1 LAAYR
6 PQEDGLMETTTP
18 TRKREARALAPSRRD
33 FLRILGAGAIGLTL
47 ARCGTNAG
55 TWEFAARRTKPLCG
69 IFPIT
74 QTPFT
79 PDDKIDLDC
88 LAEEVRFI
96 DRGRVHGFVWPQVA
110 SEWAT
115 LTEPER
121 FAAMETIGATGKK
134 LRPAIVFGVQG
145 PDIAAVRRYVKH
157 AEKTGADA
165 IISLPPSETATPQ
178 AIVQYFQEIG
188 KMTDLPLFVQAVGN
202 VNVEALLEMF
212 RTIPTMRYAKDEA
225 GDPLAHF
232 ATLQQQTGNQLKI
245 FSGGHGRKLIDE
257 MNIGFS
263 GSMPAAS
270 LADLYAS
277 SFDLW
282 QAGKTAE
289 AKVMHARTLPALDL
303 MLDYGMEGMKYIL
316 VARGVFK
323 TFAARKPRDQG
334 FASAAT
340 IVSGGRTTVLPVD
353 DKGRK
358 TIDAMLQSLKPYFRA

>member
-1 LAAYR
+1 MEPGKPLKPR
-6 PQEDGLMETTTP
+6 GLTLP
-18 TRKREARALAPSRRD
+18 RRD
-33 FLRILGAGAIGLTL
+33 FLRVIGVSAVGL
-47 ARCGTNAG
+47 ALSSCGLFNAG
-55 TWEFAARRTKPLCG
+55 NTDAARGAKPLRG
-69 IFPIT
+69 IFPIA

-79 PDDKIDLDC
+79 AADKIDLEG
-88 LAEEVRFI
+88 LAEEVKFL
-96 DRGRVHGFVWPQVA
+96 DRGHVHGFVWPQVA

-115 LTEPER
+115 LTEEER
-121 FAAMETIGATGKK
+121 CAAMEAIGATAKK
-134 LRPAIVFGVQG
+134 LRPAVVFGVQG
-145 PDIAAVRRYVKH
+145 PDLNAVGRYVKQ

-165 IISLPPSETATPQ
+165 IISLPPSESATPQ
-178 AIVQYFQEIG
+178 DIVRYYQALG
-188 KMTDLPLFVQAVGN
+188 KMTPLPLFVQAVGN

-232 ATLQQQTGNQLKI
+232 ATLQEQTRGQLKI

-257 MNIGFS
+257 MGIGFS

-270 LADLYAS
+270 LADLYAA

-282 QAGKTAE
+282 QEGKFDQAR
-289 AKVMHARTLPALDL
+289 AMHARTLPALDK

-316 VARGVFK
+316 CARGVFK
-323 TFAARKPRDQG
+323 TYGVRKPRDQG

-353 DKGRK
+353 DKGRRD
-358 TIDAMLQSLKPYFRA
+358 IDSMLQSLKPYFRA